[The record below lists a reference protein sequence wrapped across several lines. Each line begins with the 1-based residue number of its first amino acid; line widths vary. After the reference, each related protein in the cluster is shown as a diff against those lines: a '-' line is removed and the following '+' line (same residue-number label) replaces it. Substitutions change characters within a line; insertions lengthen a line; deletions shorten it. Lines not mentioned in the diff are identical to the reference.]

1 MPSPH
6 PLASFVIDSGQVGKE
21 AVSAS
26 YSTLAVDAPR
36 ITLAPSRPL
45 IYYFKPNTFSKKKK
59 KTVHLDQSFYSRD
72 RGCYTQQR
80 SAVWKSW
87 ASSEEL
93 GMKKKK

>member
-59 KTVHLDQSFYSRD
+59 NCPFGPVVLLKGQRLL
-72 RGCYTQQR
+72 YTTE
-80 SAVWKSW
+80 VCCLEK
-87 ASSEEL
+87 L
-93 GMKKKK
+93 GIFRRAWNEKKK